1 MISWAPLSSSERERK
16 FPRHLFT
23 SSIKCEIRH
32 FHIVVVPQWQTN
44 VKKAW
49 CMYTLVCLRNK
60 PIAVLTLL
68 LLSPLS
74 LLKLPGESAILLTKF
89 FPFQGESDPRSWVC
103 NNILG
108 SFRWIKRWCWNCSKP
123 FGCKHKLHKVCI
135 FTPKLW
141 KLRDFNE
148 ICIHL
153 ITLLAS

>member
-1 MISWAPLSSSERERK
+1 MISWGPHSSLERERK
-16 FPRHLFT
+16 FHCRLFM
-23 SSIKCEIRH
+23 SSIKREIRY
-32 FHIVVVPQWQTN
+32 FHVVVMLQWQRN
-44 VKKAW
+44 VQKSVIVF
-49 CMYTLVCLRNK
+49 LLNK
-60 PIAVLTLL
+60 TIAVLAFLL
-68 LLSPLS
+68 PSLLS
-74 LLKLPGESAILLTKF
+74 LLKLLRDSAILLTKF

-123 FGCKHKLHKVCI
+123 FGWKHKLHKVCI

-141 KLRDFNE
+141 KLRDFYNE